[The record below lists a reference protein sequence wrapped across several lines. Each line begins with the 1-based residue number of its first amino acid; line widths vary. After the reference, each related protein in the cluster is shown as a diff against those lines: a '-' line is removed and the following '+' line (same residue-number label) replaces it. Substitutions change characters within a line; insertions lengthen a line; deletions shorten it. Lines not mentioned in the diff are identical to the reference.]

1 MNNTKTLI
9 RSIYLYL
16 AVFVGL
22 MMIAI
27 PAGQLI
33 KLSLETWVFPL
44 AAEQDYR
51 YDNGYPTKP
60 YTNRIDENTD
70 LATVKLTEE
79 EILMLEDWQQDYKM
93 WQEKQDGT
101 DWKKARIQQ
110 QAANNLS
117 VLLVGL
123 IVFLAHGYV
132 LRRDKKKS

>member
-44 AAEQDYR
+44 AAEQEYR
-51 YDNGYPTKP
+51 YEDRVPTKP
-60 YTNRIDENTD
+60 YINRIDENTD
-70 LATVKLTEE
+70 LVTLKLTEE
-79 EILMLEDWQQDYKM
+79 EILILENWQQDYKM
-93 WQEKQDGT
+93 WQEKDDNI

-110 QAANNLS
+110 QMVNNLS
-117 VLLVGL
+117 VMIVGL
-123 IVFLAHGYV
+123 IVFLSHGCV